1 MFGDNGSVLV
11 EQSPTL
17 DSVGLNAGAP
27 SITIPDTELL
37 FHGDFK
43 RAGNDLKIVGSDGKA
58 FIVHDYFKTD
68 RPPALLAPN
77 GASLTA
83 EIVAALAGP
92 LAPGQYAQAGAA
104 AGGAAPPIGHV
115 VTVTGSATAV
125 RNGVA
130 ITLNIGDAIYK
141 GDVVQTTGDSTLG
154 VIFNDNSTFNLGANA
169 RMVLNEFVYDPNGS
183 ANASAISLVQGTI
196 SFLAGTIAHTG
207 DMKVGT
213 PVGTMGIRGT
223 AVNVIISAN
232 NGATQISV
240 MAEADNLTHSVNVY
254 APPTPADLAAGQT
267 VGALLGVVTNS
278 TGVFFFNPTP
288 TGVLVQETGKS
299 VALLQQEQSIV
310 QQVFQTQAVGQQF
323 LQAAP
328 NTQHAAGTQ
337 IIVSDTLATDK
348 SGSGI
353 KTGDVSTTKV
363 TITDQGNADS
373 NSNNNSGSSSTV
385 HPPIANADVNAVVE
399 AGVKPTNVPF
409 AGTAVVTGNVLAND
423 LDPDVGNTNY
433 LKVSDLNAVSA
444 QIHGTITI
452 GADGTYTYTLNNANP
467 LTQALAV
474 GETAVD
480 VFSYVVTNT
489 GGYTSN
495 STLSITITGTDDA
508 PIIAPQATIIS
519 AANTLPSDAGKN
531 NWAPKASAD
540 GHFIVYE
547 GSDAL
552 PASGQSTAGHVY
564 FYNSITNTT
573 ALIDP
578 ATAHAGELFSHASIS
593 FDGRYVAFEGDYTD
607 QSGAHAEIF
616 VYDRD
621 TGQTALLSD
630 PTTHTTI
637 SGANPTIS
645 ANGQFI
651 AMEHGGNEIVV
662 ADRNGT
668 VVSTIAAAGI
678 GDPVIDASG
687 RFVAFQTSAASIS
700 IGGATVAGAHSD
712 GTLELYVY
720 DRAANTIQAVAAL
733 EAPAQNDGNVA
744 APASVSVSAGT
755 IAFASDVNLLALPGV
770 NGNGSEVYVA
780 KYDQASQTYSY
791 TLVSAANDG
800 TPANG
805 SSFGAQV
812 SPDGSYVTFSS
823 TATNLVPGADSGQ
836 QQTYVYNLL
845 TNTIQLVSS
854 AADGTPGTGASSF
867 PAAVSLG
874 GGQVAFGD
882 TAANLVPGGSNGASS
897 IFLVD
902 LSGGTKSAV
911 TEDVGTA
918 ASTVLKTS
926 GALAFSDVDLSD
938 THIVSVA
945 AQSGA
950 LGTLTATLTADTTGT
965 GTGGSISWN
974 YQVTEGAAESLG
986 AFETHVDT
994 FLVTVDDQHG
1004 GTSTQTVTVTII
1016 GTQPL
1021 VTEPIFWTYTAG
1033 GDFAT
1038 PLNWSSDS
1046 VPGAGDDV
1054 GLIDHSGTY
1063 AVTSWANESVRTVSG
1078 IAGTTLEIAAGVFAV
1093 SNGTGIGGN
1102 SGTIAVDNGATLQ
1115 FGGPIDNSGLIS
1127 LGAINSATQFRVAG
1141 NATLSG
1147 HGHLTLSDSAQNAI
1161 VSNGSAAML
1170 TNVDNT
1176 ISGAGTIGDANLT
1189 LVNQAAGVIDA
1200 NGQNALRLSS
1210 LSLSN
1215 AGTLEATGAELDLT
1229 NSTVTNTGTV
1239 LVTGTNATIRLSN
1252 STIDGGAVTVAGAT
1266 NTIVAI
1272 SGVNFIDNATITNA
1286 GSIEANGGTLTIDPS
1301 TVTNTGT
1308 LEAAASSLLVL
1319 SDTVV
1324 GNAGG
1329 TVIATGANATI
1340 ELESATI
1347 NGGTVSIVGAGALI
1361 EATAGVS
1368 TISGAT
1374 TFANGGTLKADG
1386 GELDLSNETV
1396 TNTGS
1401 VVVASGSTLKLDNVA
1416 LTGGTINNA
1425 GTVDIAGSSSIGND
1439 TLGNAAAVLKVEA
1452 GQTLTLS
1459 GTTVTGGTITDNG
1472 GIDIAGSSTIN
1483 GGAHISNGQLTVEAG
1498 QTLDL
1503 DGVTVTGTTVTA
1515 NGTIQVTVS
1524 STISGGTMS
1533 IGSAGLVQ
1541 ASAGATLHIDDPLNN
1556 LGLLE
1561 ANGAIVVV
1569 NGAVTGTG
1577 SATIA
1582 GGGTL
1587 VVGSSFAQA
1596 VNFSGAGTLT
1606 LDQPGDFSGHIGG
1619 LALGDVIDFSG
1630 VTIKSAVI
1638 GAANGGSILTVTES
1652 NNQTVTYQ
1660 IAGSLGGNYFNI
1672 LSDNA
1677 GGSDL
1682 VLTQVPP
1689 NWAGDTLVAFTQVTT
1704 SAGINHIAFQQQY
1717 LSFTVPAAGIPEANN
1732 TFKLSFDSNSITASN
1747 FVGSHTWD
1755 GPPQDTFDGFVISD
1769 QTQSN
1774 ISGVTIDPSTNMV
1787 GLTLANISFTS
1798 NTIKVNWGGLSY
1810 TPNTIVKLDITFDP
1824 QIDASQFSTIPTL
1837 DGSAAPAV
1845 NAGTLTVADGTALAL
1860 AGVIDNTGTIVVD
1873 ALNAVT
1879 GIEIGGDVTLQGG
1892 GHFVLSQ
1899 SNQNYVFGSDATLT
1913 NVDNTISGSGDFGNG
1928 SLVFHN
1934 AGTVEAAGPYALI
1947 IDTGAHDFV
1956 NTGTLETGGGTLMV
1970 HSPVTGG
1977 GNAIIAG
1984 GTLEFFGASD
1994 NNVTF
1999 TSPGVLALDQSQA
2012 FTGHVSG
2019 FGAQDQIDLS
2029 DISFSATTTLGYAA
2043 NGNGGGVLTVSD
2055 GTHTANLA
2063 LLGDYSPASFALS
2076 SDQHGGTTLSAL
2088 VNDAGQTV
2096 SDGTLIFTGFDSSS
2110 SEVASVTPDQPG
2122 YIGSFSVGAVTQS
2135 NGVASVAFEFSL
2147 GNDQILVPGETVTQ
2161 SYSVSVADAENPATA
2176 ATQTVTVSI
2185 GGAGHDDFVFHPG
2198 IGTATV
2204 LNFNPQIDTIEL
2216 DGFAN
2221 AHTVEQL
2228 QSAISSNAHGDAVID
2243 LGHNDSITLS
2253 GTTLAQLQHV
2263 LTTAVLLH

>member
-1 MFGDNGSVLV
+1 
-11 EQSPTL
+11 
-17 DSVGLNAGAP
+17 
-27 SITIPDTELL
+27 
-37 FHGDFK
+37 
-43 RAGNDLKIVGSDGKA
+43 
-58 FIVHDYFKTD
+58 
-68 RPPALLAPN
+68 
-77 GASLTA
+77 
-83 EIVAALAGP
+83 
-92 LAPGQYAQAGAA
+92 
-104 AGGAAPPIGHV
+104 
-115 VTVTGSATAV
+115 
-125 RNGVA
+125 
-130 ITLNIGDAIYK
+130 
-141 GDVVQTTGDSTLG
+141 
-154 VIFNDNSTFNLGANA
+154 
-169 RMVLNEFVYDPNGS
+169 
-183 ANASAISLVQGTI
+183 
-196 SFLAGTIAHTG
+196 
-207 DMKVGT
+207 
-213 PVGTMGIRGT
+213 
-223 AVNVIISAN
+223 
-232 NGATQISV
+232 
-240 MAEADNLTHSVNVY
+240 
-254 APPTPADLAAGQT
+254 
-267 VGALLGVVTNS
+267 
-278 TGVFFFNPTP
+278 
-288 TGVLVQETGKS
+288 
-299 VALLQQEQSIV
+299 
-310 QQVFQTQAVGQQF
+310 
-323 LQAAP
+323 
-328 NTQHAAGTQ
+328 
-337 IIVSDTLATDK
+337 
-348 SGSGI
+348 
-353 KTGDVSTTKV
+353 
-363 TITDQGNADS
+363 
-373 NSNNNSGSSSTV
+373 
-385 HPPIANADVNAVVE
+385 
-399 AGVKPTNVPF
+399 
-409 AGTAVVTGNVLAND
+409 
-423 LDPDVGNTNY
+423 
-433 LKVSDLNAVSA
+433 
-444 QIHGTITI
+444 
-452 GADGTYTYTLNNANP
+452 
-467 LTQALAV
+467 
-474 GETAVD
+474 
-480 VFSYVVTNT
+480 
-489 GGYTSN
+489 
-495 STLSITITGTDDA
+495 
-508 PIIAPQATIIS
+508 
-519 AANTLPSDAGKN
+519 
-531 NWAPKASAD
+531 
-540 GHFIVYE
+540 
-547 GSDAL
+547 
-552 PASGQSTAGHVY
+552 
-564 FYNSITNTT
+564 
-573 ALIDP
+573 
-578 ATAHAGELFSHASIS
+578 
-593 FDGRYVAFEGDYTD
+593 
-607 QSGAHAEIF
+607 
-616 VYDRD
+616 
-621 TGQTALLSD
+621 
-630 PTTHTTI
+630 
-637 SGANPTIS
+637 
-645 ANGQFI
+645 
-651 AMEHGGNEIVV
+651 
-662 ADRNGT
+662 
-668 VVSTIAAAGI
+668 
-678 GDPVIDASG
+678 
-687 RFVAFQTSAASIS
+687 
-700 IGGATVAGAHSD
+700 
-712 GTLELYVY
+712 
-720 DRAANTIQAVAAL
+720 
-733 EAPAQNDGNVA
+733 
-744 APASVSVSAGT
+744 
-755 IAFASDVNLLALPGV
+755 
-770 NGNGSEVYVA
+770 
-780 KYDQASQTYSY
+780 
-791 TLVSAANDG
+791 
-800 TPANG
+800 
-805 SSFGAQV
+805 
-812 SPDGSYVTFSS
+812 
-823 TATNLVPGADSGQ
+823 
-836 QQTYVYNLL
+836 
-845 TNTIQLVSS
+845 
-854 AADGTPGTGASSF
+854 
-867 PAAVSLG
+867 
-874 GGQVAFGD
+874 
-882 TAANLVPGGSNGASS
+882 
-897 IFLVD
+897 
-902 LSGGTKSAV
+902 
-911 TEDVGTA
+911 
-918 ASTVLKTS
+918 
-926 GALAFSDVDLSD
+926 
-938 THIVSVA
+938 
-945 AQSGA
+945 

-1127 LGAINSATQFRVAG
+1127 LGATNSATQFRVAG

-1810 TPNTIVKLDITFDP
+1810 TPNTIVKLD
-1824 QIDASQFSTIPTL
+1824 
-1837 DGSAAPAV
+1837 
-1845 NAGTLTVADGTALAL
+1845 
-1860 AGVIDNTGTIVVD
+1860 
-1873 ALNAVT
+1873 
-1879 GIEIGGDVTLQGG
+1879 
-1892 GHFVLSQ
+1892 
-1899 SNQNYVFGSDATLT
+1899 
-1913 NVDNTISGSGDFGNG
+1913 
-1928 SLVFHN
+1928 
-1934 AGTVEAAGPYALI
+1934 
-1947 IDTGAHDFV
+1947 
-1956 NTGTLETGGGTLMV
+1956 
-1970 HSPVTGG
+1970 
-1977 GNAIIAG
+1977 
-1984 GTLEFFGASD
+1984 
-1994 NNVTF
+1994 
-1999 TSPGVLALDQSQA
+1999 
-2012 FTGHVSG
+2012 
-2019 FGAQDQIDLS
+2019 
-2029 DISFSATTTLGYAA
+2029 
-2043 NGNGGGVLTVSD
+2043 
-2055 GTHTANLA
+2055 
-2063 LLGDYSPASFALS
+2063 
-2076 SDQHGGTTLSAL
+2076 
-2088 VNDAGQTV
+2088 
-2096 SDGTLIFTGFDSSS
+2096 
-2110 SEVASVTPDQPG
+2110 
-2122 YIGSFSVGAVTQS
+2122 
-2135 NGVASVAFEFSL
+2135 
-2147 GNDQILVPGETVTQ
+2147 
-2161 SYSVSVADAENPATA
+2161 
-2176 ATQTVTVSI
+2176 
-2185 GGAGHDDFVFHPG
+2185 
-2198 IGTATV
+2198 
-2204 LNFNPQIDTIEL
+2204 
-2216 DGFAN
+2216 
-2221 AHTVEQL
+2221 
-2228 QSAISSNAHGDAVID
+2228 
-2243 LGHNDSITLS
+2243 
-2253 GTTLAQLQHV
+2253 
-2263 LTTAVLLH
+2263 